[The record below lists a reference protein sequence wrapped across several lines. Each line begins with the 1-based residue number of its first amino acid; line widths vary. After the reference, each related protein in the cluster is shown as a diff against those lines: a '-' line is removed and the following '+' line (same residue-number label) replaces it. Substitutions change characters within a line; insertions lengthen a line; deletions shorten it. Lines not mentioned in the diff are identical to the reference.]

1 MREKL
6 SSRLGFILL
15 SAGCAIGLGNVWRFP
30 YVAGQDGGG
39 CFAAFYLLFSLVL
52 GIPVLMMEFA
62 AGRAAQRSIA
72 RLHETLTPE
81 KRLWRGHGV
90 LGLVGSICILI
101 FYTTITG
108 WTLLYFLK
116 MASGALAGLTPDGV
130 GAVFDAM
137 LADPGQQIGAMAA
150 ACAIAAIVCAA
161 GLQSGLERVAKWMM
175 LALLLLIVAL
185 AVNSVLMDRDG
196 RGVRFF
202 LLPDISRMRSVGV
215 LKVAVDAMN
224 QSFYSLSLGIGCMSI
239 FGSYIGKEK
248 TLLGEAVNVA
258 VLDTLVAVFAGLIII
273 PACFAHGVELG
284 QGPGLVFVALPNV
297 FNQLPCGR
305 LWGSLFFL
313 FISFAALTSVF
324 AVFENIVACIRDCTG
339 WGRVTT
345 CALTGVGLV
354 ILSVPCVLGFNVWS
368 AFHPFGGETN
378 VLDLE
383 DFLVSNCMF
392 PLGSIAF
399 AVYCCH
405 RFGWG
410 WKRFSDEA
418 NAGQGPKVAAW
429 MRPYCAYVLPLIILS
444 IFIIGLVDRFK

>member
-15 SAGCAIGLGNVWRFP
+15 SAGCAIGLGNIWRFP

-39 CFAAFYLLFSLVL
+39 CFVLLYLFFSLLL
-52 GIPVLMMEFA
+52 GIPVLTMEFA
-62 AGRAAQRSIA
+62 AGRAAQKSIA

-116 MASGALAGLTPDGV
+116 TASGSLSGLTPDGV
-130 GAVFDAM
+130 GNVFDAM

-150 ACAIAAIVCAA
+150 ACVIAGGICGA
-161 GLQSGLERVAKWMM
+161 GLQSGLERVAKWLM
-175 LALLLLIVAL
+175 LVLLLLIVAL
-185 AVNSVLMDRDG
+185 VVNSVLMDRG
-196 RGVRFF
+196 GQGVRFF
-202 LLPDISRMRSVGV
+202 LWPDFARMRSVGI

-248 TLLGEAVNVA
+248 TLFGEAVNVA
-258 VLDTLVAVFAGLIII
+258 VLDTLVAIFAGLVII

-324 AVFENIVACIRDCTG
+324 AVFENIIACIRDYTG
-339 WGRVTT
+339 WGRAAT
-345 CALTGVGLV
+345 CALTSVGLIV
-354 ILSVPCVLGFNVWS
+354 LSIPCVLGFNVWS

-378 VLDLE
+378 ILDLE

-399 AVYCCH
+399 AIYCCH

-410 WKRFSDEA
+410 WEKFLAEA
-418 NAGQGPKVAAW
+418 NAGEGPRFPRG
-429 MRPYCAYVLPLIILS
+429 MRFYCAYVLPCIIVLIFVL
-444 IFIIGLVDRFK
+444 GLIRRFA

>member
-39 CFAAFYLLFSLVL
+39 CFAIFYLLFSFLL

-72 RLHETLTPE
+72 CLHATLTPE

-108 WTLLYFLK
+108 WTLLYSLK
-116 MASGALAGLTPDGV
+116 MASGSLSGLTPAEV
-130 GAVFDAM
+130 GDAFDAM
-137 LADPGQQIGAMAA
+137 LANPGQQIRAMVVVCAMAA
-150 ACAIAAIVCAA
+150 VVCAA

-185 AVNSVLMDRDG
+185 AVNSVLMDKDG

-202 LLPDISRMRSVGV
+202 LLPDFTRMRSVGV

-297 FNQLPCGR
+297 FNQLPCGW
-305 LWGSLFFL
+305 LWGWLFFL

-324 AVFENIVACIRDCTG
+324 AVFENIVACIRDYIG
-339 WGRVTT
+339 WGRDLTCIVTGIGL
-345 CALTGVGLV
+345 AL
-354 ILSVPCVLGFNVWS
+354 LSVPCVLGFNVWS

-392 PLGSIAF
+392 PLGSIGF

-410 WKRFSDEA
+410 WKNFAAEA
-418 NAGQGPKVAAW
+418 NTGVGPRVVAW
-429 MRPYCAYVLPLIILS
+429 MRPYCAYVLPLIIVC
-444 IFIIGLVDRFK
+444 IFVIGLVDRFK

>member
-39 CFAAFYLLFSLVL
+39 CFVAFYLLFSLLL

-81 KRLWRGHGV
+81 KRLWRGHGA
-90 LGLVGSICILI
+90 LGLVGSVCILI

-108 WTLLYFLK
+108 WTLIYFLK
-116 MASGALAGLTPDGV
+116 MASGSLAGLTPDGV
-130 GAVFDAM
+130 GAVFGDMLDDPRQQFAAM
-137 LADPGQQIGAMAA
+137 EATCI
-150 ACAIAAIVCAA
+150 IATVVCAA
-161 GLQSGLERVAKWMM
+161 GLQSGLERVSKWMM
-175 LALLLLIVAL
+175 LALLFLIVVL
-185 AVNSVLMDRDG
+185 AVNSVMMDKDG
-196 RGVRFF
+196 LGIRFF
-202 LLPDISRMRSVGV
+202 LLPDVSRMRSVGV

-258 VLDTLVAVFAGLIII
+258 VLDTLVAISAGLIII
-273 PACFAHGVELG
+273 PACFAHGIELG
-284 QGPGLVFVALPNV
+284 QGPGLVFVTLPNV

-324 AVFENIVACIRDCTG
+324 AVFENIVACIRDYTG
-339 WGRVTT
+339 WGRAAT
-345 CALTGVGLV
+345 CVLTGVGLV

-368 AFHPFGGETN
+368 SFHPFGGETN

-383 DFLVSNCMF
+383 DFIVSNCMF

-410 WKRFSDEA
+410 WKNFATEA
-418 NAGQGPKVAAW
+418 NTGIGPRVAVW
-429 MRPYCAYVLPLIILS
+429 MRPYCAYVLPLIIVC
-444 IFIIGLVDRFK
+444 IFVIGLIDRFK

>member
-30 YVAGQDGGG
+30 YIAGQDGGG
-39 CFAAFYLLFSLVL
+39 CFVVFYLLFSLLL
-52 GIPVLMMEFA
+52 GIPVLTMEFA

-90 LGLVGSICILI
+90 LGFVGSVCILI
-101 FYTTITG
+101 FYTTVTG
-108 WTLLYFLK
+108 WTILYFLK
-116 MASGALAGLTPDGV
+116 MVTGVFSGLTPEGVVAAFDG
-130 GAVFDAM
+130 M
-137 LADPGQQIGAMAA
+137 LADPGQQLGAMAA
-150 ACAIAAIVCAA
+150 TCAIAAIVCAA

-185 AVNSVLMDRDG
+185 AVNSVLMDGDG

-202 LLPDISRMRSVGV
+202 LLPDVSRMRSVGV

-224 QSFYSLSLGIGCMSI
+224 QSFYSISLGIGCMSI
-239 FGSYIGKEK
+239 FGSYIGKGK
-248 TLLGEAVNVA
+248 TLLGEAVHVA
-258 VLDTLVAVFAGLIII
+258 VLDTLVAIAAGLIII

-284 QGPGLVFVALPNV
+284 QGPGLVFATLPNV
-297 FNQLPCGR
+297 FNQLSCGR

-324 AVFENIVACIRDCTG
+324 AVFENIVACIRDYTG
-339 WGRVTT
+339 WGRRWT
-345 CALTGVGLV
+345 CVLTGIGLTV
-354 ILSVPCVLGFNVWS
+354 LSVPCVLGFNVWS
-368 AFHPFGGETN
+368 GFHPFGGETTI
-378 VLDLE
+378 LDLE
-383 DFLVSNCMF
+383 DFVVSNCMF
-392 PLGSIAF
+392 PLGAIAF

-410 WKRFSDEA
+410 WKSFAAEA
-418 NAGQGPKVAAW
+418 NAGLGPRVASW
-429 MRPYCAYVLPLIILS
+429 MRPYCAYVLP
-444 IFIIGLVDRFK
+444 FIIVCIFVIGLIDRFK

>member
-1 MREKL
+1 MRTA
-6 SSRLGFILL
+6 LL
-15 SAGCAIGLGNVWRFP
+15 RHP
-30 YVAGQDGGG
+30 
-39 CFAAFYLLFSLVL
+39 
-52 GIPVLMMEFA
+52 
-62 AGRAAQRSIA
+62 R
-72 RLHETLTPE
+72 
-81 KRLWRGHGV
+81 HGV

-108 WTLLYFLK
+108 WTLLYSLK
-116 MASGALAGLTPDGV
+116 MASGSLSGLTPAEV
-130 GAVFDAM
+130 GDAFDAM
-137 LADPGQQIGAMAA
+137 LANPGQQIRAMVVVCAMAA
-150 ACAIAAIVCAA
+150 VVCAA

-185 AVNSVLMDRDG
+185 AVNSVLMDKDG

-202 LLPDISRMRSVGV
+202 LLPDFTRMRSVGV

-297 FNQLPCGR
+297 FNQLPCGW
-305 LWGSLFFL
+305 LWGWLFFL

-324 AVFENIVACIRDCTG
+324 AVFENIVACIRDYIG
-339 WGRVTT
+339 WGRDLTCIVTGIGL
-345 CALTGVGLV
+345 AL
-354 ILSVPCVLGFNVWS
+354 LSVPCVLGFNVWS

-392 PLGSIAF
+392 PLGSIGF

-410 WKRFSDEA
+410 WKNFAAEA
-418 NAGQGPKVAAW
+418 NAGIGPKVAAW
-429 MRPYCAYVLPLIILS
+429 MRSYCAYVLPLIILC
-444 IFIIGLVDRFK
+444 IFIIGLIDRFK